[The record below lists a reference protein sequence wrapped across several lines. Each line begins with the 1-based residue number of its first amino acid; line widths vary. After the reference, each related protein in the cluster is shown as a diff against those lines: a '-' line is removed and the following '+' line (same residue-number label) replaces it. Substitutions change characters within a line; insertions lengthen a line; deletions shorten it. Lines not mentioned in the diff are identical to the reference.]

1 MDVSS
6 LLVSFSGRI
15 NRAKFWA
22 AILIYI
28 VIYIVL
34 FVLALA
40 LGQGMIMQLLG
51 VVIGILLFISGIA
64 VGIKRLHDRNKS
76 GWWLLLFY
84 VVPGILSGIG
94 MFMAIYGAVGGS
106 GSTGMLGL
114 VLNIVALAI
123 CIWAFVELGCLRGTV
138 GANQYGPDPL
148 AGV

>member
-1 MDVSS
+1 MDIS
-6 LLVSFSGRI
+6 LFASFSGRV
-15 NRAKFWA
+15 NRAKFWL
-22 AILIYI
+22 AILIYV
-28 VIYIVL
+28 VIYMVL
-34 FVLALA
+34 FVLAMV
-40 LGQGMIMQLLG
+40 LGQGSIMQILG
-51 VVIGILLFISGIA
+51 FIVGILIFISSIA

-106 GSTGMLGL
+106 GSTGILGI
-114 VLNIVALAI
+114 VLNVAALAI
-123 CIWAFVELGCLRGTV
+123 SIWAFVELGCLRGTT